1 MRYLLLLLLF
11 LAIFT
16 HLHGQEAKNLRCEY
30 FQNPVGIDAPNP
42 KLSWIIDSDKKD
54 VLQTAYH
61 IQAAGSLKAL
71 EKGGKLLWDSGKV
84 TSGQSIH
91 VVYQGPPLSSRQRVY
106 WRVKV
111 WTNQGGESPW
121 SEAQYWEMGL
131 MKPADWAAQWIEAEL
146 PDDITRSNPAQYF
159 RKNFKLKGKPVS
171 ARAYVTSHGL
181 YEAFINGKRVGDWLF
196 TPGWTSYNERLQYQV
211 YDVTGLLQ
219 QGANAIGAT
228 LGDGWYRGVLAW
240 GDNRNHYGTRL
251 ALLMQLE
258 VQYADGSREVI
269 ATDGSWKASHGP
281 ILSSEIYDG
290 EVYDARKELDGW
302 ALASYSD
309 AAWAGVRTEAHNK
322 QNLVA
327 QMGLP
332 VGRIEEVKPVQLL
345 YTPAG
350 DTVVDLGQNMV
361 GWLRLKMKGQRGQT
375 VRIRHAEVLDK
386 NGNFYT
392 DNLRAAG
399 QRIEYIFRDD
409 KEAVFE
415 PHFTFMGFRY
425 VAISGL
431 KALNLD
437 DVTGI
442 VIHSAMEQTGSFECS
457 DARINQLQHN
467 IQWGQKG
474 NFLDVP
480 TDCPQRDE
488 RLGWTGDAQVFSPT
502 AAFNYQ
508 VAPFFRKWLQDLAAD
523 QFDDG
528 MVPHVIPHVLRPREG
543 GCTGWADA
551 STIIPWAMYQSY
563 GDRSM
568 LEAQYPSMQAW
579 VDYMQGRAEHYV
591 WRAREWH
598 WGDWLSYNS
607 PASDGQSAVT
617 DKDFLCTAFFAYS
630 TDIMRKTT
638 AVLGKK
644 EDEKM
649 YAELWENIRKAFQK
663 EFLTGSGRLS
673 PNTQTA
679 YAIALYFGLLPED
692 QRVQAA
698 ERLAADVHR
707 RGDHIS
713 TGFLGTPYICFAL
726 SQNQQLSTAYS
737 LLLQETYPS
746 WLYPIGRGA
755 TTIWERWDGIK
766 PDSSFQ
772 DVGMNSFN
780 HYAYGAIGHWMYSV
794 VAGIEIGEAGYKHI
808 LIQPQ
813 PDKRLGY
820 ARASL
825 ETMYGPV
832 SSGWKMDGRAF
843 ELEVAI
849 PCNTTATIRLPDASV
864 QDLSSFAGARQE
876 GPDVVVEVG
885 SGQYV
890 FRYNMKG

>member
-1 MRYLLLLLLF
+1 MKYLTLLSLLLKVCVTLF
-11 LAIFT
+11 
-16 HLHGQEAKNLRCEY
+16 GQEVKNLRCEY
-30 FQNPVGIDAPNP
+30 FQNPVGIDASNP
-42 KLSWIIDSDKKD
+42 KLSWVIRSDKKN
-54 VLQTAYH
+54 VLQTAYQ
-61 IQAAGSLKAL
+61 IQAAGSTKAL
-71 EKGGKLLWDSGKV
+71 ETGKKLIWDSGKV
-84 TSGQSIH
+84 NSGQSVHIT
-91 VVYQGPPLSSRQRVY
+91 YQGPPLSSRQRVY

-111 WTNQGGESPW
+111 WTNQGGESSW
-121 SEAQYWEMGL
+121 SETGSWEMGL
-131 MKPADWAAQWIEAEL
+131 LKPSDWTAQWIEAEL
-146 PDDITRSNPAQYF
+146 PDDTTRSNPAQYF
-159 RKNFKLKGKPVS
+159 RKNFQLKGKPVS
-171 ARAYVTSHGL
+171 ARAYLTCHGL

-211 YDVTGLLQ
+211 YDVTSLLQ

-240 GDNRNHYGTRL
+240 GDNRNHYGNRL

-258 VQYADGSREVI
+258 VQYADGTREVI
-269 ATDGSWKASHGP
+269 ATDGSWKAAHGP

-290 EVYDARKELDGW
+290 EVYDARREMEGW
-302 ALASYSD
+302 ALSSCND
-309 AAWAGVRTEAHNK
+309 SAWAGVRQAGHGK
-322 QNLVA
+322 QKLVA

-332 VGRIEEVKPVQLL
+332 IRRIDEIKPVQIL
-345 YTPAG
+345 YTPQG

-392 DNLRAAG
+392 DNLRAAA
-399 QRIEYIFRDD
+399 QLLEYTFRD
-409 KEAVFE
+409 EREVVFE

-431 KALNLD
+431 QGWSID

-442 VIHSAMEQTGSFECS
+442 AIHSEMEQTGAFECS

-467 IQWGQKG
+467 IRWGQKG

-488 RLGWTGDAQVFSPT
+488 RLGWTGDAQVFAST

-508 VAPFFRKWLQDLAAD
+508 VAPFFRKWLADLAAD
-523 QFDDG
+523 QYEDG

-551 STIIPWAMYQSY
+551 ATIIPWEMYQAY

-568 LEAQYPSMQAW
+568 LETQYPSMQAW
-579 VDYMQGRAEHYV
+579 VEYMRGRAEDYV

-630 TDIMRKTT
+630 TDMLRKTA

-679 YAIALYFGLLPED
+679 YSIALHFGLLPED
-692 QRVQAA
+692 QRAQAA
-698 ERLAADVHR
+698 ARLAEDVRR
-707 RGDHIS
+707 RGNHIS

-726 SQNQQLSTAYS
+726 SQNQHLSTAYD
-737 LLLQETYPS
+737 LLFQESYPS
-746 WLYPIGRGA
+746 WLYPIERGA

-766 PDSSFQ
+766 PDSTFQ
-772 DVGMNSFN
+772 DAGMNSFN
-780 HYAYGAIGHWMYSV
+780 HYAYGAIGHWLYSV
-794 VAGIEIGEAGYKHI
+794 VAGIDIGQAGYKHI

-813 PDKRLGY
+813 PDARLSY
-820 ARASL
+820 AKASL
-825 ETMYGPV
+825 ETMYGAV
-832 SSGWKMDGRAF
+832 ASSWKTEGQTF
-843 ELEVAI
+843 SLEVDI
-849 PCNTTATIRLPDASV
+849 PCNTTAAIRLPNAKVADFSGY
-864 QDLSSFAGARQE
+864 AGARQD
-876 GPDVVVEVG
+876 GDAVVLEVG
-885 SGQYV
+885 SGQHG
-890 FRYNMKG
+890 FRYKMAL

>member
-1 MRYLLLLLLF
+1 MKYPTLLF
-11 LAIFT
+11 LFLTACVTLF
-16 HLHGQEAKNLRCEY
+16 GQEVKNLQCEY

-42 KLSWIIDSDKKD
+42 KLSWIIHSDKNN
-54 VLQTAYH
+54 VLQTAY
-61 IQAAGSLKAL
+61 QVQVADSPKAL
-71 EKGGKLLWDSGKV
+71 ERGKRLIWDSGKV
-84 TSGQSIH
+84 SSGQSIH
-91 VVYQGPPLSSRQRVY
+91 VAYQGPALSARQRLY

-121 SEAQYWEMGL
+121 SETNFWEMGL
-131 MKPADWAAQWIEAEL
+131 LKPSDWTAQWIEAEL
-146 PDDITRSNPAQYF
+146 PDDTTRSNPAQYF
-159 RKNFKLKGKPVS
+159 RKGFQLKGQPVS

-181 YEAFINGKRVGDWLF
+181 YETFINGKRVGDWLF

-211 YDVTGLLQ
+211 YDVTSLLQ
-219 QGANAIGAT
+219 KGGNAIGAT

-240 GDNRNHYGTRL
+240 GDNRNHYGSRL

-258 VQYADGSREVI
+258 VQYADGTKEMIV
-269 ATDGSWKASHGP
+269 TDGSWKAAHGP
-281 ILSSEIYDG
+281 IGSSEIYNG
-290 EVYDARKELDGW
+290 EVYDARQEKEGW
-302 ALASYSD
+302 RLPGYEDSN
-309 AAWAGVRTEAHNK
+309 WAKVRTMRRDK

-332 VGRIEEVKPVQLL
+332 VRRIEEVKPIQVL
-345 YTPAG
+345 YTPQG

-392 DNLRAAG
+392 DNLRAAA
-399 QRIEYIFRDD
+399 QRIEYTFKDD
-409 KEAVFE
+409 KEVVFE

-431 KALNLD
+431 KGWTSD

-442 VIHSAMEQTGSFECS
+442 VIHSEMENTGAFECS

-488 RLGWTGDAQVFSPT
+488 RLGWTGDAQVFAST

-523 QFDDG
+523 QEADG
-528 MVPHVIPHVLRPREG
+528 MVPHVIPQVLRPREG

-551 STIIPWAMYQSY
+551 STIIPWTMYQSY
-563 GDRSM
+563 GDQSM
-568 LEAQYPSMQAW
+568 LEAQYPSMKAW
-579 VDYMQGRAEHYV
+579 VEYMRSKADHYI
-591 WRAREWH
+591 WRAQEWH

-607 PASDGQSAVT
+607 PAADGQSAIT

-630 TDIMRKTT
+630 TDILRKT
-638 AVLGKK
+638 AGVLGEK

-649 YAELWENIRKAFQK
+649 YAELREHIRQAFQQ

-679 YAIALYFGLLPED
+679 YAIALHFGLLPED
-692 QRVQAA
+692 QRAQAA
-698 ERLAADVHR
+698 GRLAADIHR
-707 RGDHIS
+707 RGNHIS

-726 SQNQQLSTAYS
+726 SQNQQLETAYD
-737 LLLQETYPS
+737 LLFQDSYPS
-746 WLYPIGRGA
+746 WLYPIKQGA

-766 PDSSFQ
+766 PDSTFQ

-780 HYAYGAIGHWMYSV
+780 HYAYGAIGHWLYSV
-794 VAGIEIGEAGYKHI
+794 VAGIDIGEAGYKHI

-813 PDKRLGY
+813 PDGRLSY
-820 ARASL
+820 AKASL
-825 ETMYGPV
+825 ETMYGAV
-832 SSGWKMDGRAF
+832 ASAWKMEGQTFSLAVD
-843 ELEVAI
+843 I
-849 PCNTTATIRLPDASV
+849 PCNTMATIRLPKAKVADFSGY
-864 QDLSSFAGARQE
+864 AGARQE
-876 GPDVVVEVG
+876 GGDVVVEVG
-885 SGQYV
+885 SGKYG
-890 FRYNMKG
+890 FEYKIK